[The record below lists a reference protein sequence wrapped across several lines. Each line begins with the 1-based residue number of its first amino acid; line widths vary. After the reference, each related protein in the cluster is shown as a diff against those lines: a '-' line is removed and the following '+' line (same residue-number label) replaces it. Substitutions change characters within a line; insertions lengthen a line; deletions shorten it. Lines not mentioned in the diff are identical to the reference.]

1 MQIRSLFLVGL
12 LLGCVNLTYAQDIAT
27 AQTSSLQVEQT
38 SSATRDFIIF
48 YDRTLTN
55 APQLIA
61 ACQKLGAELLY
72 EYKNFNA
79 IAVHIPE
86 NLELSSLK
94 TKLSQIKGVL
104 EVNESQM
111 MQLH

>member
-1 MQIRSLFLVGL
+1 MQIRSLCLAGL
-12 LLGCVNLTYAQDIAT
+12 LLGCANLVYAQNITT
-27 AQTSSLQVEQT
+27 AQISPQQVEQAP
-38 SSATRDFIIF
+38 SATRDFIIF
-48 YDRTLTN
+48 YDRTLTT

-61 ACQKLGAELLY
+61 ASQKLGAKLLY
-72 EYKNFNA
+72 EYRNFNA